1 MTFMPHFSV
10 IWNLLNGPGH
20 KMLSAQIFLKNIVF
34 CFVQKKLGEK

>member
-20 KMLSAQIFLKNIVF
+20 KMLSAQTSSKI
-34 CFVQKKLGEK
+34 